1 MPELI
6 IKLEGD
12 GIIENFPPE
21 KVIFIETP
29 VILTSLPKGMSSG
42 LPSVSFIADLPD
54 GRKVII
60 QTSAKLLILAAISL
74 RIRYKAEFD
83 REGLPHELNN

>member
-6 IKLEGD
+6 IKLDGD
-12 GIIENFPPE
+12 GIVKDFPPDQ
-21 KVIFIETP
+21 VIFIESP
-29 VILTSLPKGMSSG
+29 VVLTSLPKGMSSG

-60 QTSAKLLILAAISL
+60 QTSAKLLILAAIAL
-74 RIRYKAEFD
+74 RAK
-83 REGLPHELNN
+83 